1 MQQVINCTYRGP
13 RVFYLVSELYPYY
26 AEESIS
32 ASLQVL
38 PGTMALQI
46 TAVLP
51 TEEEEL
57 VMGASHLIS
66 NLRTILRK
74 FDIATGSLD
83 GSEPGSSGNLDGVA
97 PQLVVI
103 DGNTLRAIITAHSQ
117 PANEDKLTATLTI
130 IEGGTL
136 RVVLV
141 FHSQPADEDK
151 LTATLTVIEG
161 STLLEVLTTHSQ
173 PSDEKLTATLT
184 IVEGGTLI

>member
-26 AEESIS
+26 AEESIN

-38 PGTMALQI
+38 PGTMTLYI
-46 TAVLP
+46 NIVLP
-51 TEEEEL
+51 TEEL

-66 NLRTILRK
+66 DLRIILRK
-74 FDIATGSLD
+74 FDIVTGSLD
-83 GSEPGSSGNLDGVA
+83 GSEPGSSGILDGVA

-103 DGNTLRAIITAHSQ
+103 DGNTLKAIYT
-117 PANEDKLTATLTI
+117 T
-130 IEGGTL
+130 
-136 RVVLV
+136 
-141 FHSQPADEDK
+141 HSQPADEDK
-151 LTATLTVIEG
+151 LTATLTIVEGGTLEVILVFHSQPADEKLTATLTIVEG

-184 IVEGGTLI
+184 VIEGSTLI

>member
-1 MQQVINCTYRGP
+1 MQKVINCTYRGP

-38 PGTMALQI
+38 PGTMTLQI
-46 TAVLP
+46 DIVLP
-51 TEEEEL
+51 TEELVIGASHLTSDLRTMRKKFDLPTEEL
-57 VMGASHLIS
+57 VIGASHLIS
-66 NLRTILRK
+66 DLRTILRK
-74 FDIATGSLD
+74 FNIATGSLD
-83 GSEPGSSGNLDGVA
+83 GSEPGSSGNVDGVA

-103 DGNTLRAIITAHSQ
+103 DGNTLRAI
-117 PANEDKLTATLTI
+117 
-130 IEGGTL
+130 
-136 RVVLV
+136 LV

-184 IVEGGTLI
+184 VIEGSTMI

>member
-1 MQQVINCTYRGP
+1 MQIINCTYRGP

-38 PGTMALQI
+38 PGTMTLYI
-46 TAVLP
+46 DIVLP
-51 TEEEEL
+51 TEEL

-66 NLRTILRK
+66 DLRIILKK

-103 DGNTLRAIITAHSQ
+103 DGNTLKVVLTAHSQ
-117 PANEDKLTATLTI
+117 
-130 IEGGTL
+130 
-136 RVVLV
+136 
-141 FHSQPADEDK
+141 SADEDK

-161 STLLEVLTTHSQ
+161 STLLEVLITHSQ

-184 IVEGGTLI
+184 IVEGSTLI

>member
-1 MQQVINCTYRGP
+1 MQIINCTYRGP

-46 TAVLP
+46 ATVLP
-51 TEEEEL
+51 TEEL

-66 NLRTILRK
+66 NLRTIRRK

-103 DGNTLRAIITAHSQ
+103 DGNTLKVVLTTHSQ
-117 PANEDKLTATLTI
+117 PSEDKLTATLTI
-130 IEGGTL
+130 AEGGTL
-136 RVVLV
+136 RAVLV

-173 PSDEKLTATLT
+173 PSDEKLTAILT
-184 IVEGGTLI
+184 IVEGSTLI

>member
-38 PGTMALQI
+38 PSIMALQI
-46 TAVLP
+46 AIVLP
-51 TEEEEL
+51 TEEL

-66 NLRTILRK
+66 DLRTILGK

-103 DGNTLRAIITAHSQ
+103 DGNTL
-117 PANEDKLTATLTI
+117 K
-130 IEGGTL
+130 
-136 RVVLV
+136 VVLTT
-141 FHSQPADEDK
+141 HSQPADEDK
-151 LTATLTVIEG
+151 LTATLTIVEG
-161 STLLEVLTTHSQ
+161 GTLLEVLITHSQ

-184 IVEGGTLI
+184 IVEGSTLI

>member
-46 TAVLP
+46 ATVLP
-51 TEEEEL
+51 TEEL

-103 DGNTLRAIITAHSQ
+103 DGNTLRVIFTAHSQ
-117 PANEDKLTATLTI
+117 PTDEDKFTATLTI
-130 IEGGTL
+130 VEGGTL
-136 RVVLV
+136 RAILV

>member
-1 MQQVINCTYRGP
+1 MQIINCTYRGP

-38 PGTMALQI
+38 PGTMTLQI
-46 TAVLP
+46 DTVLP
-51 TEEEEL
+51 TEEL

-66 NLRTILRK
+66 DLRIILRK

-83 GSEPGSSGNLDGVA
+83 GSESGSSGNVDEVA

-103 DGNTLRAIITAHSQ
+103 DGNTL
-117 PANEDKLTATLTI
+117 KVVLTA
-130 IEGGTL
+130 
-136 RVVLV
+136 
-141 FHSQPADEDK
+141 HSQPADEDK

-184 IVEGGTLI
+184 IVEGSTLI

>member
-1 MQQVINCTYRGP
+1 MQRVINCTYRGP

-38 PGTMALQI
+38 PSTMTLQI
-46 TAVLP
+46 DIVLP
-51 TEEEEL
+51 TEEL

-66 NLRTILRK
+66 GLRTILRK

-103 DGNTLRAIITAHSQ
+103 EGNTLKVVLTAHSQ
-117 PANEDKLTATLTI
+117 PSEDKLTATLTI
-130 IEGGTL
+130 
-136 RVVLV
+136 V
-141 FHSQPADEDK
+141 
-151 LTATLTVIEG
+151 EG

-173 PSDEKLTATLT
+173 PSDDKLTTTLT
-184 IVEGGTLI
+184 VIEGSTLI

>member
-1 MQQVINCTYRGP
+1 MQIINCTYRGP

-38 PGTMALQI
+38 PGTMTLYI
-46 TAVLP
+46 NIVLP
-51 TEEEEL
+51 TEEL

-66 NLRTILRK
+66 DLRTILRK

-83 GSEPGSSGNLDGVA
+83 GSEPGSSGNVDGVA

-103 DGNTLRAIITAHSQ
+103 DGNTL
-117 PANEDKLTATLTI
+117 KVVLTA
-130 IEGGTL
+130 
-136 RVVLV
+136 
-141 FHSQPADEDK
+141 HSQPADEDK

-184 IVEGGTLI
+184 IVEGSTLI

>member
-1 MQQVINCTYRGP
+1 MQIINYTYRGP

-38 PGTMALQI
+38 PGTMTLQI
-46 TAVLP
+46 DIVLP
-51 TEEEEL
+51 TEEL

-66 NLRTILRK
+66 DLRIILRK

-83 GSEPGSSGNLDGVA
+83 GSEPGSSGNVDGVA

-103 DGNTLRAIITAHSQ
+103 DGNTL
-117 PANEDKLTATLTI
+117 KVVLTA
-130 IEGGTL
+130 
-136 RVVLV
+136 
-141 FHSQPADEDK
+141 HSQPADEDK

-184 IVEGGTLI
+184 IVEGSTLI

>member
-1 MQQVINCTYRGP
+1 MQIINCTYRGP

-38 PGTMALQI
+38 PGTMTLQI
-46 TAVLP
+46 DIVLP
-51 TEEEEL
+51 TEEL

-66 NLRTILRK
+66 DLRTILRK
-74 FDIATGSLD
+74 FDITTGSLD
-83 GSEPGSSGNLDGVA
+83 GSEPGSSGNVDGVA

-103 DGNTLRAIITAHSQ
+103 DGNTLRTIITTHSQ
-117 PANEDKLTATLTI
+117 PSEDKLTATLTI
-130 IEGGTL
+130 AEGGTL
-136 RVVLV
+136 RAILV
-141 FHSQPADEDK
+141 FHSQPSDEK
-151 LTATLTVIEG
+151 LTATLTIVEG

-184 IVEGGTLI
+184 VIEGSTLI

>member
-32 ASLQVL
+32 TSLQVL
-38 PGTMALQI
+38 PGTVTLHI
-46 TAVLP
+46 NIVLP
-51 TEEEEL
+51 AEEL
-57 VMGASHLIS
+57 VMGASHLVS
-66 NLRTILRK
+66 DLRTILRK

-83 GSEPGSSGNLDGVA
+83 GSEPGSSGNVDGVA

-103 DGNTLRAIITAHSQ
+103 DGNTLRALLTAHSQ
-117 PANEDKLTATLTI
+117 PVGEEKLTATLTI
-130 IEGGTL
+130 VAGGTL
-136 RVVLV
+136 KAVLV

-151 LTATLTVIEG
+151 LTATLTIVEG

-173 PSDEKLTATLT
+173 PSDERLTATLT
-184 IVEGGTLI
+184 VIEGSTLI

>member
-1 MQQVINCTYRGP
+1 MQKVINCTYRGP

-26 AEESIS
+26 AEESIN

-38 PGTMALQI
+38 PGTMTLQI
-46 TAVLP
+46 AIVLP
-51 TEEEEL
+51 TEEL

-66 NLRTILRK
+66 GLRTILKK

-103 DGNTLRAIITAHSQ
+103 DGNTLRA
-117 PANEDKLTATLTI
+117 
-130 IEGGTL
+130 
-136 RVVLV
+136 VLV

-184 IVEGGTLI
+184 IVEGSTLI

>member
-1 MQQVINCTYRGP
+1 MQIINCTYRGP

-26 AEESIS
+26 AEEESIS

-38 PGTMALQI
+38 PGTLALQI
-46 TAVLP
+46 DIVLP
-51 TEEEEL
+51 SEEL

-66 NLRTILRK
+66 NLRTLRRK

-103 DGNTLRAIITAHSQ
+103 AGNTLRTI
-117 PANEDKLTATLTI
+117 LTT
-130 IEGGTL
+130 
-136 RVVLV
+136 
-141 FHSQPADEDK
+141 HSQPADEDK
-151 LTATLTVIEG
+151 LTATLTIVEGGTLRTVLVFHSQPVDDEKLTATLTIVEG
-161 STLLEVLTTHSQ
+161 STLLEALTTHSQ

-184 IVEGGTLI
+184 VIEGSTLI

>member
-26 AEESIS
+26 AEESIN

-38 PGTMALQI
+38 PGTMTLQI
-46 TAVLP
+46 AIVLP
-51 TEEEEL
+51 TEEL

-66 NLRTILRK
+66 GLRTILKK

-103 DGNTLRAIITAHSQ
+103 DGNTLKVVLTTHSQ
-117 PANEDKLTATLTI
+117 PADEDKLTATLTI
-130 IEGGTL
+130 VEGGTL
-136 RVVLV
+136 LEVLIT
-141 FHSQPADEDK
+141 HSQPADEDK

-161 STLLEVLTTHSQ
+161 STL
-173 PSDEKLTATLT
+173 
-184 IVEGGTLI
+184 I

>member
-1 MQQVINCTYRGP
+1 MQIINCTYRGP

-38 PGTMALQI
+38 PGTMTLYI
-46 TAVLP
+46 DIVLP
-51 TEEEEL
+51 TEEL

-66 NLRTILRK
+66 DLRIILKK

-83 GSEPGSSGNLDGVA
+83 GSEPGSSGNVDGVA

-103 DGNTLRAIITAHSQ
+103 DGNTL
-117 PANEDKLTATLTI
+117 KVVLTA
-130 IEGGTL
+130 
-136 RVVLV
+136 
-141 FHSQPADEDK
+141 HSQPADEDK

-184 IVEGGTLI
+184 IVEGSTLI

>member
-38 PGTMALQI
+38 PGTMTLYI
-46 TAVLP
+46 DIVLP
-51 TEEEEL
+51 TEEL

-66 NLRTILRK
+66 DLRTILKK
-74 FDIATGSLD
+74 FDTVTGSLD
-83 GSEPGSSGNLDGVA
+83 GSEPGSSGSVDGVA

-103 DGNTLRAIITAHSQ
+103 DGNTLKAVLTAHSQ
-117 PANEDKLTATLTI
+117 PSEDKLTATLTI
-130 IEGGTL
+130 VEGSTL
-136 RVVLV
+136 KAVLV

-151 LTATLTVIEG
+151 LTATLTIVEG
-161 STLLEVLTTHSQ
+161 STL
-173 PSDEKLTATLT
+173 
-184 IVEGGTLI
+184 I

>member
-1 MQQVINCTYRGP
+1 MQIINCTYRGP

-38 PGTMALQI
+38 PGTLALQI
-46 TAVLP
+46 DIVLP
-51 TEEEEL
+51 TEEL

-66 NLRTILRK
+66 DLRTIRRK

-103 DGNTLRAIITAHSQ
+103 DGNTLKAILTTHSQ
-117 PANEDKLTATLTI
+117 PVDEDKLTATLTI
-130 IEGGTL
+130 VEGGTL
-136 RVVLV
+136 RAVLV
-141 FHSQPADEDK
+141 FHSQPADEK
-151 LTATLTVIEG
+151 LTAILTIVEG

-184 IVEGGTLI
+184 VIEGSTLV

>member
-1 MQQVINCTYRGP
+1 MQIINCTYRGP

-38 PGTMALQI
+38 PGTMTLYI
-46 TAVLP
+46 DIVLP
-51 TEEEEL
+51 TEEL

-66 NLRTILRK
+66 DLRIILKK

-83 GSEPGSSGNLDGVA
+83 GSEPGSSGSVDGVA

-103 DGNTLRAIITAHSQ
+103 DGNTL
-117 PANEDKLTATLTI
+117 KVVLTA
-130 IEGGTL
+130 
-136 RVVLV
+136 
-141 FHSQPADEDK
+141 HSQPADEDK

-184 IVEGGTLI
+184 IVEGSTLI

>member
-1 MQQVINCTYRGP
+1 MQKVINCTYRGP

-38 PGTMALQI
+38 PGTMTLQI
-46 TAVLP
+46 DIVLP
-51 TEEEEL
+51 TEEL

-66 NLRTILRK
+66 DLRTIRRK

-83 GSEPGSSGNLDGVA
+83 GSEPGSSGNVDGVA

-103 DGNTLRAIITAHSQ
+103 DGNTLRAILTTHSQ
-117 PANEDKLTATLTI
+117 PADEDKLTATLTI
-130 IEGGTL
+130 VEGGTL
-136 RVVLV
+136 LEVLTT
-141 FHSQPADEDK
+141 HSQPSEDK

-161 STLLEVLTTHSQ
+161 STL
-173 PSDEKLTATLT
+173 
-184 IVEGGTLI
+184 I

>member
-1 MQQVINCTYRGP
+1 MQIINCTYRGP

-38 PGTMALQI
+38 PGTMTLYI
-46 TAVLP
+46 DIVLP
-51 TEEEEL
+51 TEEL

-66 NLRTILRK
+66 DLRTILKK
-74 FDIATGSLD
+74 FDITTGSLD
-83 GSEPGSSGNLDGVA
+83 GSEPGSSGNVDGVA

-103 DGNTLRAIITAHSQ
+103 DGNTLKVVLTAHSQ
-117 PANEDKLTATLTI
+117 PADEDKLTATLTI
-130 IEGGTL
+130 VEGGTL
-136 RVVLV
+136 RTILV

-184 IVEGGTLI
+184 IVEGSTLI

>member
-1 MQQVINCTYRGP
+1 MQIINCTYRGP

-38 PGTMALQI
+38 PGTMTLQI
-46 TAVLP
+46 DTVLP
-51 TEEEEL
+51 TEEL

-66 NLRTILRK
+66 DLRTILKK
-74 FDIATGSLD
+74 FDITTGSLD
-83 GSEPGSSGNLDGVA
+83 GSEPGSSGNVDGVA
-97 PQLVVI
+97 SQLVVI
-103 DGNTLRAIITAHSQ
+103 DGNTL
-117 PANEDKLTATLTI
+117 KVVLTA
-130 IEGGTL
+130 
-136 RVVLV
+136 
-141 FHSQPADEDK
+141 HSQPADEDK

-184 IVEGGTLI
+184 VIEGSTLI

>member
-1 MQQVINCTYRGP
+1 MQIINCTYRGP

-38 PGTMALQI
+38 PGTMTLYI
-46 TAVLP
+46 NIVLP
-51 TEEEEL
+51 TEEL

-66 NLRTILRK
+66 DLRIILKK

-83 GSEPGSSGNLDGVA
+83 GSEPGSSGNVDGVA

-103 DGNTLRAIITAHSQ
+103 DGNTL
-117 PANEDKLTATLTI
+117 KVVLTA
-130 IEGGTL
+130 
-136 RVVLV
+136 
-141 FHSQPADEDK
+141 HSQPADEDK

-184 IVEGGTLI
+184 IVEGSTLI

>member
-38 PGTMALQI
+38 PGTMTLYI
-46 TAVLP
+46 DLVLP
-51 TEEEEL
+51 TEEL

-66 NLRTILRK
+66 DLRIILRK

-83 GSEPGSSGNLDGVA
+83 GSEPGSSGNVDGVA

-103 DGNTLRAIITAHSQ
+103 DGNTLKVVLTAHSQ
-117 PANEDKLTATLTI
+117 PADEDKLTATLTI
-130 IEGGTL
+130 VEGGTL
-136 RVVLV
+136 RAVLV

-184 IVEGGTLI
+184 IVEGSTLI

>member
-26 AEESIS
+26 AEESIN

-38 PGTMALQI
+38 PSRMYEAI
-46 TAVLP
+46 RELP
-51 TEEEEL
+51 TEEL

-66 NLRTILRK
+66 DLRTILGK
-74 FDIATGSLD
+74 FDIATGSLN

-103 DGNTLRAIITAHSQ
+103 DGNTL
-117 PANEDKLTATLTI
+117 K
-130 IEGGTL
+130 
-136 RVVLV
+136 VVLTT
-141 FHSQPADEDK
+141 HSQPADEDK
-151 LTATLTVIEG
+151 LTATLTIVEG
-161 STLLEVLTTHSQ
+161 GTLLEVLITHSQ

-184 IVEGGTLI
+184 VIEGSTLI